1 MQYRATFCNIVQYF
15 AALHNIAQ
23 YCAVICSAAKFCR
36 IMQYCTGLQL
46 CAELRNRV
54 QKHATLGGIVQSCTI
69 VQHWKR
75 KSIET
80 RSREKLRDGRDRVKI
95 GSGRFLGRLLAP
107 KSVPNASQERLSSS
121 RERLESP
128 QRRPGTAK
136 KASRTVREHAEAA
149 KIDAESRP
157 EAKKSGIVHASR
169 SRSIVGPIFC
179 QFGSIFNLAA
189 KPVNP

>member
-1 MQYRATFCNIVQYF
+1 MFCNIVQYC
-15 AALHNIAQ
+15 AALYNIVQ
-23 YCAVICSAAKFCR
+23 YCAVLCSAVQCCR

-95 GSGRFLGRLLAP
+95 GSGRLLGRPLAP
-107 KSVPNASQERLSSS
+107 KRVLNASQERLSTS

-136 KASRTVREHAEAA
+136 KASRTVREHAEAP

-157 EAKKSGIVHASR
+157 EAKKSGIVHTSR

-179 QFGSIFNLAA
+179 QFGSNFNLAA
-189 KPVNP
+189 KPANP